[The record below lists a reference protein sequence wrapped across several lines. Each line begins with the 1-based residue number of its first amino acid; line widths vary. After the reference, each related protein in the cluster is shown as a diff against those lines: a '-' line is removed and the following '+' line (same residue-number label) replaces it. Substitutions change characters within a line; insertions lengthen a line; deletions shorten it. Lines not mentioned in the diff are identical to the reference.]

1 MAANYGNTT
10 ATGVRGSCQVY
21 REGADPS
28 YDAFEIDIG
37 TMTNRTIEDM
47 QTQASLSQ
55 QPESSD
61 QVLCRI
67 ESCEGACQI
76 LHKKIE
82 TFQAL
87 STVRN
92 EFN

>member
-1 MAANYGNTT
+1 M
-10 ATGVRGSCQVY
+10 
-21 REGADPS
+21 E
-28 YDAFEIDIG
+28 DI
-37 TMTNRTIEDM
+37 

-76 LHKKIE
+76 LHKNLQ
-82 TFQAL
+82 TFQGL